1 MKMTSSRSLEFK
13 YCFSYKRYG
22 AANDGHLKYNYCRG
36 NCTFLENMQYVNS
49 LHREFNSFGLM
60 PEMNK
65 KINKTYA
72 LGHTQCLFNLN
83 QNFFWL
89 SFWLIWGY
97 FSPFLFFKNDLR
109 FQTKYHFKV
118 QSKNKMLWNG
128 WNEMFQNE
136 KLKCFVLKWPKWAVS
151 TFFWPKLLGEI
162 ELNSWF
168 HLNWKMHFSLNLLF
182 TNFFLSSLVRCGL
195 SSGLLLV
202 KNKAIQIF
210 TKVLCGCHEKDK
222 ALSSQYF
229 SRWISDS
236 HRIIEMSG
244 WKGQQEVI

>member
-13 YCFSYKRYG
+13 YCFSCKRYG

-49 LHREFNSFGLM
+49 LHRELNSFGLM

-97 FSPFLFFKNDLR
+97 FSPFLFFKNDLS

-151 TFFWPKLLGEI
+151 TSFLNYFPIFFGQ
-162 ELNSWF
+162 NY
-168 HLNWKMHFSLNLLF
+168 
-182 TNFFLSSLVRCGL
+182 
-195 SSGLLLV
+195 LV
-202 KNKAIQIF
+202 KLSWIPGFIWTEKCIF
-210 TKVLCGCHEKDK
+210 H
-222 ALSSQYF
+222 
-229 SRWISDS
+229 WICCSP
-236 HRIIEMSG
+236 IFFFCPA
-244 WKGQQEVI
+244 